1 METLVVIQARSAS
14 TRLPGK
20 ALLPLAGRPMLG
32 FLLERLR
39 GVAGRL
45 CLATTDRPEDAA
57 LADLAASLGV
67 AAVRGEEHDVLA
79 RYLRCLDAFPAQ
91 AVVRVTGD
99 NPLTCPGLVDEAANL
114 VNDGADYAGIP
125 ADAPKGL
132 AVDAFSAAA
141 LRRVAQ
147 DAGDPAEREHIN
159 LRVLL
164 HPEDFRTASPELA
177 PGARRPD
184 ISLTVDTLEDY
195 QRMRCFVED
204 ACAGIPPLTPQA
216 LVEAH
221 DRAALR

>member
-45 CLATTDRPEDAA
+45 CLATTDRPGDAA

-67 AAVRGEEHDVLA
+67 AAVRGEEDDVLA
-79 RYLRCLDAFPAQ
+79 RYLRALDAHPAH

-99 NPLTCPGLVDEAANL
+99 NPLTCPGLVDEAARL
-114 VNDGADYAGIP
+114 VREGADYAGIP

-141 LRRVAQ
+141 LRRVAR

-159 LRVLL
+159 LHVLR
-164 HPEDFRTASPELA
+164 HPAAFRSAVPELA
-177 PGARRPD
+177 PAARRPD
-184 ISLTVDTLEDY
+184 ISLTVDTPEDY
-195 QRMRCFVED
+195 SRMRRFVEE
-204 ACAGIPPLTPQA
+204 ACAGEPPLTA
-216 LVEAH
+216 LELVEAH
-221 DRAALR
+221 DRAPVR